1 MEDFEARVNV
11 TYAGVNADLPDPVP
25 FDTTDSVVKG
35 LVEEAIRTGS
45 LPGIPLDKDV
55 ELSDYMVDRFSA
67 SAERGHHVM
76 FLRPKTPFGA
86 GA

>member
-1 MEDFEARVNV
+1 
-11 TYAGVNADLPDPVP
+11 VP

-67 SAERGHHVM
+67 SIERGNHVM
-76 FLRPKTPFGA
+76 FLRPKTPFGFE
-86 GA
+86 G